1 MSVQAVLFDA
11 PGPRARRRH
20 AILTVIGALLVLSV
34 LAVVVWQ
41 LNEKNQF
48 EGFLWSPF
56 TLAETWT
63 EYLIPGLLKTLQAA
77 AVSIVFAMV
86 FGVLFGMG
94 RLSPIGPV
102 RWVCGVIVEFFRSV
116 PVLLMMIFLF
126 FFYVRDLGMPGTT
139 ASFWA
144 VVTALTLYNGSV
156 IAELV
161 RSGVHQLPQ
170 GQGEAGL
177 AIGLTE
183 GQTLRII
190 KLPQALTAMLPALMS
205 QLVVVLKDSALGTAI
220 TYPELISAARQLGS
234 RYANTLPA
242 YLVAAVLFILI
253 NFLLTT
259 AAGRLE
265 QLINRRGHVAGGA
278 TTADSNLVQGTL
290 AAAPGEFGVNALEHV
305 GEEIHDRRVAHHR
318 HVEER
323 NHTAAGH
330 SGEDPPPPSARD

>member
-20 AILTVIGALLVLSV
+20 LILTIIGSLLVLAI

-48 EGFLWSPF
+48 AGFLWRPF
-56 TLAETWT
+56 TFPDTWT

-86 FGVLFGMG
+86 FGIVFGMG
-94 RLSPIGPV
+94 RLSHIGPV
-102 RWVCGVIVEFFRSV
+102 RWFCGVIVEFFRSV
-116 PVLLMMIFLF
+116 PVLLMMIFTF
-126 FFYVRDLGMPGTT
+126 FFYVRDVGMPGTT

-161 RSGVHQLPQ
+161 RSGVHQLPK

-177 AIGLTE
+177 AVGLTE

-220 TYPELISAARQLGS
+220 TYPELIAAARQLGS
-234 RYANTLPA
+234 RYANVLPA
-242 YLVAAVLFILI
+242 YLVAAVIFIAL
-253 NFLLTT
+253 NFALTFV
-259 AAGRLE
+259 AGRLE
-265 QLINRRGHVAGGA
+265 RWISLRGHTAGTP
-278 TTADSNLVQGTL
+278 TTAASNLVAGER
-290 AAAPGEFGVNALEHV
+290 AAAPGEFGTNVLDQVE
-305 GEEIHDRRVAHHR
+305 EEIHEHR
-318 HVEER
+318 HPR
-323 NHTAAGH
+323 HGH
-330 SGEDPPPPSARD
+330 DGEHR

>member
-20 AILTVIGALLVLSV
+20 AILTVIGALLAVSLI
-34 LAVVVWQ
+34 AVVLWQ

-48 EGFLWSPF
+48 EGYLWSPF
-56 TLAETWT
+56 LQGEAWT
-63 EYLIPGLLKTLQAA
+63 EYFIPGLLKTLQAA
-77 AVSIVFAMV
+77 GVSIVFAMV
-86 FGVLFGMG
+86 FGIAFGMG

-126 FFYVRDLGMPGTT
+126 FFYVRDVGMPGTT

-161 RSGVHQLPQ
+161 RSGVHQLPS

-177 AIGLTE
+177 AVGLTDF
-183 GQTLRII
+183 QSLRLI

-220 TYPELISAARQLGS
+220 TYPELISAARQFGS
-234 RYANTLPA
+234 ANANTLPA
-242 YLVAAVLFILI
+242 YVVVAVLFVLM

-259 AAGRLE
+259 AAGRIE
-265 QLINRRGHVAGGA
+265 QWINRRGHTAAKA
-278 TTADSNLVQGTL
+278 TTAVPLLVQG
-290 AAAPGEFGVNALEHV
+290 AGAPGEFGTNVAEHV
-305 GEEIHDRRVAHHR
+305 GEELHDRREARHHGKKP
-318 HVEER
+318 H
-323 NHTAAGH
+323 
-330 SGEDPPPPSARD
+330 

>member
-20 AILTVIGALLVLSV
+20 AILTVLGAVLAVSV
-34 LAVVVWQ
+34 AAVVVWQ

-48 EGFLWSPF
+48 EGYLWSPF
-56 TLAETWT
+56 LEAEAWT
-63 EYLIPGLLKTLQAA
+63 EYFIPGLIKTLQAA
-77 AVSIVFAMV
+77 GVSIVFAMV
-86 FGVLFGMG
+86 FGIAFGMG
-94 RLSPIGPV
+94 RLSPIRPV

-161 RSGVHQLPQ
+161 RSGVHQLPA

-177 AIGLTE
+177 AVGLTDF
-183 GQTLRII
+183 QTLRLI

-220 TYPELISAARQLGS
+220 TYPELISAARQFGS
-234 RYANTLPA
+234 ANANTLPA
-242 YLVAAVLFILI
+242 YVVVAVLFII
-253 NFLLTT
+253 MNFLLTM
-259 AAGRLE
+259 AAARLE
-265 QLINRRGHVAGGA
+265 QFINRRGHTAGGA
-278 TTADSNLVQGTL
+278 T
-290 AAAPGEFGVNALEHV
+290 AASVLLGPGEFGVNALEQV
-305 GEEIHDRRVAHHR
+305 EDEIHDRRAAHHPGR
-318 HVEER
+318 EPR
-323 NHTAAGH
+323 
-330 SGEDPPPPSARD
+330 

>member
-20 AILTVIGALLVLSV
+20 LILTIIGAILVLGLV
-34 LAVVVWQ
+34 AVVVWQ

-48 EGFLWSPF
+48 ETFLWEPF
-56 TLAETWT
+56 TYPETWT
-63 EYLIPGLLKTLQAA
+63 EYLIPGLIKTLQAA
-77 AVSIVFAMV
+77 GVSIVFAMV
-86 FGVLFGMG
+86 FGILFGMG
-94 RLSPIGPV
+94 RLSHVGPV

-116 PVLLMMIFLF
+116 PVLLMMIFTF
-126 FFYVRDLGMPGTT
+126 FFYVRSLGMPGTT

-161 RSGVHQLPQ
+161 RSGVHQLPK

-177 AIGLTE
+177 AVGLTE

-234 RYANTLPA
+234 RYANILPA
-242 YLVAAVLFILI
+242 YVVAGVIFIVL

-259 AAGRLE
+259 VAARLE
-265 QLINRRGHVAGGA
+265 RWISRRGH
-278 TTADSNLVQGTL
+278 TAAAPTAAASNLVAG
-290 AAAPGEFGVNALEHV
+290 ARAGAPGEFGTNVLDHV
-305 GEEIHDRRVAHHR
+305 EEEIHEHR
-318 HVEER
+318 HPR
-323 NHTAAGH
+323 H
-330 SGEDPPPPSARD
+330 PRDTQDRDGG

>member
-20 AILTVIGALLVLSV
+20 LILTIIGIVLVLGLLS
-34 LAVVVWQ
+34 VVVWQ

-48 EGFLWSPF
+48 EAFLWNPF
-56 TLAETWT
+56 TFVDTWT

-77 AVSIVFAMV
+77 GVSIVFAMV

-94 RLSPIGPV
+94 RLSHIRPL

-116 PVLLMMIFLF
+116 PVLLMMIFTF
-126 FFYVRDLGMPGTT
+126 FFYVRDLNMPGTT

-161 RSGVHQLPQ
+161 RSGVHQLPK

-177 AIGLTE
+177 AVGLTE

-234 RYANTLPA
+234 RYANVLPA
-242 YLVAAVLFILI
+242 YVVAAVIFIIL
-253 NFLLTT
+253 NFVLTTVAGRLERWISQRGHTAGVTT
-259 AAGRLE
+259 AAG
-265 QLINRRGHVAGGA
+265 
-278 TTADSNLVQGTL
+278 SNLVTGTR
-290 AAAPGEFGVNALEHV
+290 AGAPGEFGTNVLEQV
-305 GEEIHDRRVAHHR
+305 EEEIHDHRHPRHHR
-318 HVEER
+318 R
-323 NHTAAGH
+323 PDGD
-330 SGEDPPPPSARD
+330 GDR

>member
-1 MSVQAVLFDA
+1 MSIQAVLFDA

-20 AILTVIGALLVLSV
+20 LILTVVGALLGLGIIAAVLWKFNEQNQ
-34 LAVVVWQ
+34 LAGQ
-41 LNEKNQF
+41 LWRP
-48 EGFLWSPF
+48 FLLS
-56 TLAETWT
+56 ETWT
-63 EYLIPGLLKTLQAA
+63 QYLLPGLLKTLQAA
-77 AVSIVFAMV
+77 GVSIVFAMA

-94 RLSPIGPV
+94 RLSHVRPV

-116 PVLLMMIFLF
+116 PVLLMMIFTF
-126 FFYVRDLGMPGTT
+126 FFYVRELGMPGTT

-161 RSGVHQLPQ
+161 RSGVHQLPA

-177 AIGLTE
+177 AVGLTQ

-220 TYPELISAARQLGS
+220 TYPELITAGRQLGS
-234 RYANTLPA
+234 RYGNV
-242 YLVAAVLFILI
+242 VAAYIVIGVIFILL
-253 NFLLTT
+253 NWMLTT

-265 QLINRRGHVAGGA
+265 RWISLRGHTSGA
-278 TTADSNLVQGTL
+278 PTAAASNLVAG
-290 AAAPGEFGVNALEHV
+290 ARAGAPGEFGTNVLDHV
-305 GEEIHDRRVAHHR
+305 EEEIHEHRHPRHPRDPHDQDRR
-318 HVEER
+318 
-323 NHTAAGH
+323 
-330 SGEDPPPPSARD
+330 